1 MHSYQVTEFG
11 APLSPADGGVP
22 EPQGAQAVVK
32 VDACGVCH
40 SDIHLWEGH
49 FDLGNGRQLPF
60 GSGPDMLPITPGHEI
75 VGEVVAVGPDA
86 AGVSVGDRRVVFPW
100 IGCNACAIC
109 AAGNEHLCNKPQ
121 APGITID
128 GGYSDHVL
136 VPDAKYLLDYEGLP
150 AELACTYA
158 CSGLTAFSALKKVG
172 ALGPR
177 DPLVIVGAG
186 GVGLAGVRFAEAV
199 TGQKPIVVDI
209 DDSKLEAAR
218 EAGAADVLNSSE
230 DDAGKRLFKMT
241 GGAAA
246 SIDFVGA
253 ESSFKFADRA
263 LRKGGKVVVVGLF
276 GGSVTLPLP
285 LIPMRSVSV
294 QGSYVGTLDE
304 MKELLTLVRSGVVAP
319 MPIETRPLEQAT
331 QTLEDLRAGRIVGRV
346 VLRP

>member
-1 MHSYQVTEFG
+1 MQSYQVTAFG
-11 APLSPADGGVP
+11 APLAKAEGPVP
-22 EPQGAQAVVK
+22 EPKNAEVVLK

-75 VGEVVAVGPDA
+75 VGEVVALGPDA
-86 AGVSVGDRRVVFPW
+86 TGVAVGDRRIVFPW
-100 IGCNACAIC
+100 IGCGACAIC
-109 AAGNEHLCNKPQ
+109 AAGNEHLCNKPR

-150 AELACTYA
+150 ADLACTYA
-158 CSGLTAFSALKKVG
+158 CSGLTAYSALKKVG
-172 ALGPR
+172 RLGDR

-186 GVGLAGVRFAEAV
+186 GVGLAGVRFAKAV
-199 TGQKPIVVDI
+199 TGQAPIVVDI
-209 DDSKLEAAR
+209 DDAKLEAAR
-218 EAGAADVLNSSE
+218 EAGAVETLNSRDE
-230 DDAGKRLFKMT
+230 DAGKRLFKMT

-263 LRKGGKVVVVGLF
+263 LRKGGKVIVVGLF
-276 GGSVTLPLP
+276 GGSITLPLP
-285 LIPMRSVSV
+285 LIPMRSIMV
-294 QGSYVGTLDE
+294 QGSYVGSLAE
-304 MKELLTLVRSGVVAP
+304 MKELLALVRGGIVAP
-319 MPIETRPLEQAT
+319 MPIENRPLDRAT
-331 QTLEDLRAGRIVGRV
+331 ETLEDLRAGRIVGRI